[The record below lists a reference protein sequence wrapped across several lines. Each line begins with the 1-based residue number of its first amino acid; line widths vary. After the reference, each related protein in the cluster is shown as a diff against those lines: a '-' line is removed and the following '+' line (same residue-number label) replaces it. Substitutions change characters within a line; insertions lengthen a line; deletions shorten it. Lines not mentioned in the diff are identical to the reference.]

1 MKKQKRKRSPKYLKK
16 LEAEIRKHS
25 LRKQS
30 PSRDKGFGKYKQDWW
45 DGTGAHKAFIDRRQH
60 VAGIKSALTKGNYV
74 ENNDLTKEEF
84 EFKLKW
90 TCFSGKYRR
99 VSKDPRLDKMSETE
113 RKEFSKELGRKLTKA
128 EYENMSAHKKESL
141 RKKIARN
148 RDGTKKN
155 EDPESDDI

>member
-1 MKKQKRKRSPKYLKK
+1 MKK
-16 LEAEIRKHS
+16 EIRK
-25 LRKQS
+25 S
-30 PSRDKGFGKYKQDWW
+30 PRDKGFGKYKQDWW

-74 ENNDLTKEEF
+74 ENNDLTEEEL

-90 TCFSGKYRR
+90 ICFSGKYRK
-99 VSKDPRLDKMSETE
+99 VSKDPRLDKMRETE

-128 EYENMSAHKKESL
+128 EDENMSAHKKESL

-148 RDGTKKN
+148 RDGTKKKRR
-155 EDPESDDI
+155 PRKR

>member
-25 LRKQS
+25 SSKQS
-30 PSRDKGFGKYKQDWW
+30 SNRDKGFGKYKQDWW

-90 TCFSGKYRR
+90 TCFSGKYHR
-99 VSKDPRLDKMSETE
+99 VSKDPRLDKMRETE
-113 RKEFSKELGRKLTKA
+113 RKEFSKELGRKLTRA
-128 EYENMSAHKKESL
+128 EYENMSAHKKV
-141 RKKIARN
+141 
-148 RDGTKKN
+148 
-155 EDPESDDI
+155 